1 MTGKKSAAIG
11 CVSAFLKPDW
21 SLCILTLF
29 HWLVFVRDDN
39 DEPLF
44 KVDQSKELRLR
55 VTVQNLGEDA
65 HEAAIFIHRPPH
77 VGYIDV
83 DKVRVLA

>member
-1 MTGKKSAAIG
+1 MLCNS
-11 CVSAFLKPDW
+11 FFRDW
-21 SLCILTLF
+21 LLC
-29 HWLVFVRDDN
+29 RDEN
-39 DEPLF
+39 DELLF

-65 HEAAIFIHRPPH
+65 HEASVYIHLPPD

-83 DKVRVLA
+83 DKVGDWLVVSILVMR